1 MESHIIP
8 NSMSTGFPIAL
19 LVCIVV
25 AVTAFLVLMAIAL
38 RHYLLRR
45 RHQELRDRTPRSA
58 IYIARINPKVNPP
71 LQPPKRPCPTFHPR
85 TLTPP
90 VLPQLRLHSPF
101 TASRP
106 SIPAQPKHGV
116 VPTSRPLRSSN
127 SDRAPNH
134 LAVPISSFSRHK
146 DLLTR
151 MPSNRMNGGIIP
163 TAYDDKHRPGEDE
176 DDDKRERREVV
187 NEFFAAVVGKRER
200 EPSVQMGRWRASTRE
215 RAILAS
221 YASTV
226 SLAGSATP
234 KSTVEDAEKPPPLP
248 VAGRG
253 WGRNDD
259 DDDDGWVSG
268 QVGGVGRWPADG
280 VKMDEEAHYQKQKS
294 ERHGLAPAP
303 LAVVR
308 QSGEMF

>member
-1 MESHIIP
+1 MP
-8 NSMSTGFPIAL
+8 NSTVTGFPIAL

-25 AVTAFLVLMAIAL
+25 AVTVFVVLIVLAV

-58 IYIARINPKVNPP
+58 IYIAPMSPKVKPP
-71 LQPPKRPCPTFHPR
+71 LQPPKRPRPTYHPR

-90 VLPQLRLHSPF
+90 VLPQLRLQSPF

-116 VPTSRPLRSSN
+116 VPTSRPLRISN
-127 SDRAPNH
+127 SDHAQNR
-134 LAVPISSFSRHK
+134 LAVPISSFSQYK

-151 MPSNRMNGGIIP
+151 LPSNRMNSGIIS
-163 TAYDDKHRPGEDE
+163 TEYDEKHQPSEDE
-176 DDDKRERREVV
+176 DDDERERREVV
-187 NEFFAAVVGKRER
+187 NEFFAAVVGKREQ
-200 EPSVQMGRWRASTRE
+200 EPSVQIGQWRASTRE

-234 KSTVEDAEKPPPLP
+234 NSIVEDMEKPPPLP
-248 VAGRG
+248 GHG

-259 DDDDGWVSG
+259 DGWASREDVGLEKSSG
-268 QVGGVGRWPADG
+268 DG
-280 VKMDEEAHYQKQKS
+280 VEMAKVAYHLKQKS
-294 ERHGLAPAP
+294 GGHGFAPAP
-303 LAVVR
+303 LAVVK

>member
-8 NSMSTGFPIAL
+8 NSTSTEFPVAL

-25 AVTAFLVLMAIAL
+25 AVTVFVVLMAITL

-45 RHQELRDRTPRSA
+45 RHQELRDRAPRSA
-58 IYIARINPKVNPP
+58 IYIAPIGPKAKTP
-71 LQPPKRPCPTFHPR
+71 LQPPKRPRPTFHPR

-116 VPTSRPLRSSN
+116 VPTSRPLRSSK
-127 SDRAPNH
+127 SDRAQNH
-134 LAVPISSFSRHK
+134 LAVPISSFSRHM
-146 DLLTR
+146 DLLART
-151 MPSNRMNGGIIP
+151 PSNRPNSGIIP
-163 TAYDDKHRPGEDE
+163 TERDDKHRPGEDE

-200 EPSVQMGRWRASTRE
+200 EPNVQMGRWRASTRE
-215 RAILAS
+215 RALLAS

-226 SLAGSATP
+226 SLAGSGAARN
-234 KSTVEDAEKPPPLP
+234 STVEDAEKPPPLP
-248 VAGRG
+248 DHRG
-253 WGRNDD
+253 WARN
-259 DDDDGWVSG
+259 DDDGWVSG
-268 QVGGVGRWPADG
+268 EDGGLERWRADG
-280 VKMDEEAHYQKQKS
+280 VQTGEEAHYPTQKS
-294 ERHGLAPAP
+294 GRHGLAPAP

-308 QSGEMF
+308 PSGDMF